1 MKYRT
6 PNRAARPFPSL
17 GTYKKHIW
25 SGLVEGAK
33 RKDTTEKSLL
43 VVWNQCKFQQ
53 RILDL
58 DESTSY
64 SRTSGIYMKY
74 AGINTGSV
82 VCRTDNSARPFQGDP
97 SPIIRSTSYSV
108 KRALVGFYFDLIH
121 SLDRIQ
127 YSTPYTTVHSFSLL
141 QLHSTSYSNLDSTW
155 QVPSGLR
162 SE

>member
-1 MKYRT
+1 MYRT

-82 VCRTDNSARPFQGDP
+82 VCRTHNSARAFQGRP
-97 SPIIRSTSYSV
+97 SYSV
-108 KRALVGFYFDLIH
+108 KRSELWLWWGFYFDLIH

-127 YSTPYTTVHSFSLL
+127 YSTSVHYSTFVFAFTTAFYFLFKPRF
-141 QLHSTSYSNLDSTW
+141 YMAG
-155 QVPSGLR
+155 P
-162 SE
+162 